1 MKAFLAPPTAT
12 LTRVMNLGIMVS
24 DAALSEE
31 VRCAVQAF
39 PVHIAFEMQNAM
51 RYELLECVQA
61 FRPDILILELG
72 PSLHA
77 AESLI
82 QEVRQA
88 RPECRVIAL
97 GKASN
102 AELILQAVRA
112 GCADYVCPPVID
124 SLPAAILRIS
134 EKLNED
140 DDRSSKAGGKV
151 LAFVSA
157 KGGSGATTLACHLA
171 AEIRR
176 SVSEHTLLLDA
187 DDTAGVVG
195 FMMRAKRNYTILD
208 VARNIH
214 RLDRSLWSGLVSQCS
229 GLDVLPAP
237 AVGSFEP
244 LPAAETLRDTMCF
257 LRSQYEY
264 VIADLGRGLTAL
276 PDYLLG
282 QADRVFM
289 VLTPEQHAVEQ
300 AKRLAHY
307 LSEEHTPQIEATFVL
322 NRVSRKS
329 PMAPGMAR
337 ELAAL
342 PVCFEISSD
351 YRELYDACLAGKL
364 VPPSKQLGKEFVLA
378 ARTVLGL
385 PVDDQ
390 PRHAFGWQTAWQ
402 NASGL
407 SLK

>member
-1 MKAFLAPPTAT
+1 VKAFLTPASPT

-24 DAALSEE
+24 DAALAEE
-31 VRCAVQAF
+31 VRGAVQAF
-39 PVHIAFEMQNAM
+39 PVQIAFEMQNAL
-51 RYELLECVQA
+51 RYELVECVQA

-72 PSLHA
+72 PSLQA
-77 AESLI
+77 AETLI
-82 QEVRQA
+82 QEVRLA

-112 GCADYVCPPVID
+112 GCADYVCPPVTE

-134 EKLNED
+134 EKLSED
-140 DDRSSKAGGKV
+140 DDRSAKAGGKI

-171 AEIRR
+171 TEIRR
-176 SVSEHTLLLDA
+176 SVSERTLLLDG
-187 DDTAGVVG
+187 DETAGGVG
-195 FMMRAKRNYTILD
+195 FMMRAKRSYTILD
-208 VARNIH
+208 AARNIH
-214 RLDRSLWSGLVSQCS
+214 RLDRSLWSGLVGQCS

-237 AVGSFEP
+237 GVGSFEQ
-244 LPAAETLRDTMCF
+244 LPAAETMRDTIRF
-257 LRSQYEY
+257 LRSQYDY

-282 QADRVFM
+282 QADRVFL
-289 VLTPEQHAVEQ
+289 VLTPERPALEQ
-300 AKRLAHY
+300 AKRFARYLA
-307 LSEEHTPQIEATFVL
+307 EEHTPQVEVSFVL
-322 NRVSRKS
+322 NRVSRKL

-342 PVCFEISSD
+342 PVAFEISSD

-378 ARTVLGL
+378 ARTILGL
-385 PVDDQ
+385 PVEDK

-402 NASGL
+402 QAAGVAQ
-407 SLK
+407 K